1 MSNISIQ
8 FLPHFC
14 SLLPV
19 VCLETDGGW
28 RGGADSER
36 EMAAKDM
43 TRVKQMKERQK
54 GEEIRWQMATGA
66 KDEEELELIYAID

>member
-1 MSNISIQ
+1 M
-8 FLPHFC
+8 
-14 SLLPV
+14 
-19 VCLETDGGW
+19 
-28 RGGADSER
+28 GGADSER

>member
-1 MSNISIQ
+1 M
-8 FLPHFC
+8 LD
-14 SLLPV
+14 
-19 VCLETDGGW
+19 EDG
-28 RGGADSER
+28 RTDSER

-66 KDEEELELIYAID
+66 KGEEELNLTLAID